1 MARHGKFSPSGSLST
16 AARALSLIVTPVA
29 PSISTRVGIPRTP
42 YSWPSFPLRLSPG
55 GMASHGIVAKYD
67 LNWLMF
73 LSLEM
78 KTISSFLPAA
88 CSFLYVLTR
97 SGVNALHGGHLHE
110 VAGERWVLG
119 SDGERGAGKKARA
132 GTLTSGLRSR
142 GQ

>member
-1 MARHGKFSPSGSLST
+1 MARHGKFSPSGSSST
-16 AARALSLIVTPVA
+16 AVRPFALIVTPVA
-29 PSISTRVGIPRTP
+29 PSTSTRVGIPRTP
-42 YSWPSFPLRLSPG
+42 YSLLSFPLRLSPG

-73 LSLEM
+73 LSPEM

-97 SGVNALHGGHLHE
+97 IGVKYLHGGHLQ
-110 VAGERWVLG
+110 VAGERWVRAC
-119 SDGERGAGKKARA
+119 DGERGAGKKARA

-142 GQ
+142 GR

>member
-1 MARHGKFSPSGSLST
+1 MAPHGNPSPSGSRST
-16 AARALSLIVTPVA
+16 ALRAFSLIVTPVA

-42 YSWPSFPLRLSPG
+42 YSWSSFPLRLSPG

-73 LSLEM
+73 LSPEM

-97 SGVNALHGGHLHE
+97 SGVKALRGRYLQI
-110 VAGERWVLG
+110 AGERWCVGAMAKGVLG
-119 SDGERGAGKKARA
+119 
-132 GTLTSGLRSR
+132 
-142 GQ
+142 

>member
-1 MARHGKFSPSGSLST
+1 MARHGNFSPSGSLST

-29 PSISTRVGIPRTP
+29 PSTSTRVGIPRTP

-73 LSLEM
+73 LSPEM

-97 SGVNALHGGHLHE
+97 CGVNDSDGGHLQ
-110 VAGERWVLG
+110 VAGERWVRG
-119 SDGERGAGKKARA
+119 CDGERGA
-132 GTLTSGLRSR
+132 
-142 GQ
+142 